1 MASEGYEDAD
11 ISVLEGM
18 NHRTWHLDL
27 PDVLEGSRV
36 PLTRLFDYMPHVS
49 AIEVR
54 CGDRTTFVRRVFAS
68 DKSKSIDA
76 LMAALFAGLPDAT
89 GLTFYR
95 GDEAYTVTPDGPD
108 EAELRKAV
116 VALSRAVADG
126 TLSRHAQRRL
136 AALISLVEE

>member
-68 DKSKSIDA
+68 DKQINRCLDGRSLRWS
-76 LMAALFAGLPDAT
+76 AGRNGAHL
-89 GLTFYR
+89 L
-95 GDEAYTVTPDGPD
+95 
-108 EAELRKAV
+108 
-116 VALSRAVADG
+116 
-126 TLSRHAQRRL
+126 
-136 AALISLVEE
+136 